1 MSNMDAAPGGRA
13 SKATPVS
20 VIMPVRDAERLL
32 PEAVR
37 QVLDQAYPGEIEL
50 VLAVGPSKDKTA
62 QVAEQLA
69 AGDSRVTVVPNPTGQ
84 IPNGLNAAVRA
95 SRHPVIVRVDARSRL
110 PGNYIGTAVR
120 TLRQT
125 GAVNVGGV
133 RAAEGITAFQ
143 RAVAWAMTS
152 PFGVGSSRYNTG
164 GSAGPSDSVYLGAF
178 RREAIEKAG
187 GYDERYLRAEDW
199 EMNHRIRASGGLI
212 WFQPELRVR
221 YRPRGSVRELASQ
234 YFLYGRWRRVIAR
247 LHGTINLRYLT
258 PVAMVVGVLA
268 GLLAGLAGIFGLAA
282 GVNGWWPVLLSA
294 CLGIPLVYVIF
305 LLTVTV
311 RAGTD
316 GRIGRNSLAWL
327 PVVLGTM
334 HICWGLGFLTSRRS
348 LVRGTADLRPERV
361 MRERAGH
368 APGSSPGPV
377 SPGPVSPG
385 PVSPGSVSPGPVS
398 PGPVS
403 PGVAAGPPDVA
414 AAPPDVAAAPPDVAA
429 GPPDVAVG
437 PPGAAP
443 TGS

>member
-1 MSNMDAAPGGRA
+1 MNNVDDARA
-13 SKATPVS
+13 RPAAKARAATNVS

-32 PEAVR
+32 PEAVG
-37 QVLDQAYPGEIEL
+37 QILNQAYPGKIEL

-62 QVAEQLA
+62 RIAEQFA
-69 AGDSRVTVVPNPTGQ
+69 AADPRVKVVANASGQ
-84 IPNGLNAAVRA
+84 IPHGLNAAVRA
-95 SRHPVIVRVDARSRL
+95 SRYPVVVRVDARSRL
-110 PGNYIGTAVR
+110 PANYLATAVR

-133 RAAEGITAFQ
+133 RAAEGVTPFQ

-178 RREAIEKAG
+178 RREVIEKVG

-199 EMNHRIRASGGLI
+199 EMNHRIRAAGGLI

-247 LHGTINLRYLT
+247 QHATINLRYLT
-258 PVAMVVGVLA
+258 PVAMVIGVLA
-268 GLLAGLAGIFGLAA
+268 GLLAGLTGIFWLASGA
-282 GVNGWWPVLLSA
+282 SGWGPILLAS
-294 CLGIPLVYVIF
+294 CLGIPLIYLIF

-316 GRIGRNSLAWL
+316 GRITGKSMLWL
-327 PVVLGTM
+327 PAVLATM
-334 HICWGLGFLTSRRS
+334 HICWGLGFLTSRRG

-361 MRERAGH
+361 IRPQAGQE
-368 APGSSPGPV
+368 
-377 SPGPVSPG
+377 
-385 PVSPGSVSPGPVS
+385 
-398 PGPVS
+398 
-403 PGVAAGPPDVA
+403 PGVGAG
-414 AAPPDVAAAPPDVAA
+414 A
-429 GPPDVAVG
+429 GTQP
-437 PPGAAP
+437 
-443 TGS
+443 

>member
-1 MSNMDAAPGGRA
+1 MSNVDDAPAAPANPAR
-13 SKATPVS
+13 KATAVS

-32 PEAVR
+32 PEAVS
-37 QVLDQAYPGEIEL
+37 QVLTQAYPGPIEL

-62 QVAEQLA
+62 QIAEQLA
-69 AGDSRVTVVPNPTGQ
+69 AADSRLKVIANPTGQ
-84 IPNGLNAAVRA
+84 IPHGLNAAIRA
-95 SRHPVIVRVDARSRL
+95 ARYSIIVRVDARSRI
-110 PGNYIGTAVR
+110 PASYVATAVR

-125 GAVNVGGV
+125 GAVNVGGI
-133 RAAEGITAFQ
+133 RAAEGVTAFQ
-143 RAVAWAMTS
+143 QAVAWAMTS

-199 EMNHRIRASGGLI
+199 ELNHRIREAGGLI

-221 YRPRGSVRELASQ
+221 YRPRGRVSELASQ

-247 LHGTINLRYLT
+247 QHGTINLRYLT

-268 GLLAGLAGIFGLAA
+268 GLLAGLAGIFALVA

-294 CLGIPLVYVIF
+294 CLGIPLIYVIF

-327 PVVLGTM
+327 PVVLATM
-334 HICWGLGFLTSRRS
+334 HVCWGVGFLTSRRG
-348 LVRGTADLRPERV
+348 LARGPADLRPEKVRAD
-361 MRERAGH
+361 RAGSGT
-368 APGSSPGPV
+368 AN
-377 SPGPVSPG
+377 
-385 PVSPGSVSPGPVS
+385 
-398 PGPVS
+398 
-403 PGVAAGPPDVA
+403 PPEVTV
-414 AAPPDVAAAPPDVAA
+414 APPA
-429 GPPDVAVG
+429 
-437 PPGAAP
+437 
-443 TGS
+443 SS

>member
-1 MSNMDAAPGGRA
+1 MSNVDDARPAGPAAPVAKARA
-13 SKATPVS
+13 ATPVS
-20 VIMPVRDAERLL
+20 VIMPVRDAELLL
-32 PEAVR
+32 PESVS
-37 QVLDQAYPGEIEL
+37 QVLGQAYPGEIEL

-62 QVAEQLA
+62 HIAEQLA
-69 AGDSRVTVVPNPTGQ
+69 AADSRIKVVANTTGQ
-84 IPNGLNAAVRA
+84 IPNGLNAAVLA

-110 PGNYIGTAVR
+110 PGNYIAIAVR

-143 RAVAWAMTS
+143 QAVAWAMTS

-178 RREAIEKAG
+178 RREAIEKVG

-247 LHGTINLRYLT
+247 LHGTINVRYLT

-268 GLLAGLAGIFGLAA
+268 GLLAGLAGIFGLVA

-305 LLTVTV
+305 LLTVAV

-327 PVVLGTM
+327 PVVLATM
-334 HICWGLGFLTSRRS
+334 HICWGLGFLTSRRG
-348 LVRGTADLRPERV
+348 LVRGPADLRPERV
-361 MRERAGH
+361 MRNRPGP
-368 APGSSPGPV
+368 APGSSPAP
-377 SPGPVSPG
+377 PA
-385 PVSPGSVSPGPVS
+385 PGSSP
-398 PGPVS
+398 
-403 PGVAAGPPDVA
+403 
-414 AAPPDVAAAPPDVAA
+414 AAPAPAEPIPASALPADI
-429 GPPDVAVG
+429 PE
-437 PPGAAP
+437 
-443 TGS
+443 

>member
-1 MSNMDAAPGGRA
+1 MPARKAA
-13 SKATPVS
+13 PVS

-32 PEAVR
+32 PEAVS
-37 QVLDQAYPGEIEL
+37 QVLRQAYPGEIEL

-69 AGDSRVTVVPNPTGQ
+69 AGDSRVKVVANATGQ

-110 PGNYIGTAVR
+110 PGNYIATAVR

-133 RAAEGITAFQ
+133 RAAEGITPFQ
-143 RAVAWAMTS
+143 QAVAWAMTS

-178 RREAIEKAG
+178 RREAIEKVG

-247 LHGTINLRYLT
+247 QHATINLRYLT
-258 PVAMVVGVLA
+258 PVAMVLGVLA
-268 GLLAGLAGIFGLAA
+268 GLLAGLVGIVALAS
-282 GVNGWWPVLLSA
+282 GVSGWWPVLLSA
-294 CLGIPLVYVIF
+294 CLGIPLVYAIF
-305 LLTVTV
+305 LLTVSV

-316 GRIGRNSLAWL
+316 GRIGRNALAWL
-327 PVVLGTM
+327 PVVLATM
-334 HICWGLGFLTSRRS
+334 HVCWGLGFLTSRRG
-348 LVRGTADLRPERV
+348 LVKGTADLGPERV
-361 MRERAGH
+361 RRERAGQP
-368 APGSSPGPV
+368 PGSPAGSPSGPDL
-377 SPGPVSPG
+377 G
-385 PVSPGSVSPGPVS
+385 
-398 PGPVS
+398 
-403 PGVAAGPPDVA
+403 AGLLDA
-414 AAPPDVAAAPPDVAA
+414 GA

-437 PPGAAP
+437 PPDVAVGPPGTAP
-443 TGS
+443 TAP